1 MNPTTPRP
9 RSIRGLTVSMVI
21 VALFAIIAAT
31 TALTPA
37 KPALAAPLRASTLTV
52 GDLGGNELGYDGA
65 NGSLTDAT
73 FVYQHKPYTLQT
85 IRWDSTN
92 NTLQVTVAPTLE
104 DQHRSE
110 LVLHVDDHL
119 LGFEDANISSA
130 GAYQWDVDL
139 DWTAADQVRLR
150 ASSPIGGVMTV
161 NTGTVTPGGGS
172 PAYGYVKSADLT
184 RPYNEGG
191 SMSPKSFE
199 YSRDDD
205 HEIEAILRDTEHT
218 PNRLIVFLSWELNQ
232 AKRNKTA
239 LRVDDEMYYFADSAS
254 APEIDPGL
262 IYHLPRKWDA
272 PNLDWVDGETH
283 QVTPSLLSYWGAA
296 PAEVRI
302 TNPSAGPWSTF
313 HRIGTPIDV
322 RVTFSGPVN
331 VDADNQ
337 PTIDLALDTGTK
349 KMTYQGGSGTK
360 QLNFRYTVQQ
370 GDEDES
376 GVVIPA
382 NTLTG
387 GITAASGSIILRHP
401 EAPQDFGQMVDGVL
415 PSVQSATVEHDELR
429 LDFNEA
435 MYPRVE
441 TGPSSFVVTSDGQEV
456 GVTRTDVNSL
466 YAVLSLA
473 GKVGHTSHVT
483 LTYTPEPGP
492 NPVLEDWPGNNMP
505 GFSNLTV
512 TNNTP
517 PPFEVWL
524 PASAHTSSSHTGPGD
539 LPQAVFDFSREAAP
553 FTGSSPSLSVTNGT
567 VSGIQRHEEPGM
579 DNPWLAFIVP
589 DGDDDV
595 YFTLAPKP
603 CDSGGI
609 CAPDGARLEK
619 SPGIH
624 VIAGPGR
631 QDPPQ
636 QGDLIAVFE
645 DAPAHHDGDSSFTFR
660 VRFNYAV
667 STGLATLRDDA
678 MDITNASP
686 EHAVRV
692 DGRSDLWQITV
703 EPQGNRDVT
712 IVLPPTE
719 ACGHMGA
726 VCTGDGR
733 VLSNRSELHIPRAS
747 NTEPTEPPPHPSNL
761 TAHVDENRGVVLS
774 WQAPDDDSVTG
785 YRILRRRPSMGEQTL
800 EILVADT
807 GSIATTHTDQSAT
820 HGVKHAY
827 RVRAINDAGV
837 GPRSNYVNATP

>member
-1 MNPTTPRP
+1 MNANIPRP
-9 RSIRGLTVSMVI
+9 RLIRGPTLPIVI
-21 VALFAIIAAT
+21 VSLVAIIAT
-31 TALTPA
+31 TIALTSA
-37 KPALAAPLRASTLTV
+37 KPALAAPLTASTLTV
-52 GDLGGNELGYDGA
+52 GALGGNELGYDGT
-65 NGSLTDAT
+65 NGSLADAT
-73 FVYQHKPYTLQT
+73 FGYQHQPYTLQN

-92 NTLQVTVAPTLE
+92 DTLRVTVAPALE
-104 DQHRSE
+104 DQHRNK

-119 LGFEDANISSA
+119 LGFGDATISSA
-130 GAYQWDVDL
+130 GVYQWDVGL
-139 DWTAADQVRLR
+139 DWTAADQVLLR
-150 ASSPIGGVMTV
+150 ASSPIGEVMTV
-161 NTGTVTPGGGS
+161 NTGNVTPGGGS

-184 RPYNEGG
+184 RPYNKGG

-199 YSRDDD
+199 YSRYDD
-205 HEIEAILRDTEHT
+205 HEIQAILRDTEHR
-218 PNRLIVFLSWELNQ
+218 PNRLIVFLSWELNN
-232 AKRNKTA
+232 AKRHKTA

-262 IYHLPRKWDA
+262 VYHLPRKWDA

-283 QVTPSLLSYWGAA
+283 QLTPSLLSYWGAA

-313 HRIGTPIDV
+313 HRIGTPINV

-337 PTIDLALDTGTK
+337 PTIKLALDTGTR

-360 QLNFRYTVQQ
+360 HINFRYTVQQ

-387 GITAASGSIILRHP
+387 GITAAAGSIILRHP
-401 EAPQDFGQMVDGVL
+401 EVPQDFGQMVDGVL
-415 PSVQSATVEHDELR
+415 PSVQSATVKHDELR

-435 MYPRVE
+435 MYPHVE

-456 GVTRTDVNSL
+456 GVTRTDVNGR
-466 YAVLSLA
+466 YAVLYL
-473 GKVGHTSHVT
+473 GRKVGHNSHVT
-483 LTYTPEPGP
+483 LTYTPGVGL

-517 PPFEVWL
+517 PPLEVWL
-524 PASAHTSSSHTGPGD
+524 PTSSFTSSSHTGPDD
-539 LPQAVFDFSREAAP
+539 LPQVMFDFNREAAT
-553 FTGSSPSLSVTNGT
+553 FTKSSPSFSVTNGT
-567 VSGIQRHEEPGM
+567 VSGVQRHDEPGM

-589 DGDDDV
+589 DGDQDV
-595 YFTLAPKP
+595 YFTLVPKP

-624 VIAGPGR
+624 VIAGPD
-631 QDPPQ
+631 QQNPPQ

-645 DAPAHHDGDSSFTFR
+645 DAPAHHDGDTSFTFR
-660 VRFNYAV
+660 IRFNYAV
-667 STGLATLRDDA
+667 STGLITLREDA
-678 MDITNASP
+678 MDVTNASP

-703 EPQGNRDVT
+703 EPQGNRDAT

-719 ACGHMGA
+719 DCDHMGA
-726 VCTGDGR
+726 VCTVNGR
-733 VLSNRSELHIPRAS
+733 PLANRSELHIPRAS
-747 NTEPTEPPPHPSNL
+747 NTEPTKSPPHPNNL
-761 TAHVDENRGVVLS
+761 TAHVDENRDVVLS
-774 WQAPDDDSVTG
+774 WQAPYDNSVTG

-800 EILVADT
+800 EILVVDT
-807 GSIATTHTDQSAT
+807 GSIATTYTDRSAT

-837 GPRSNYVNATP
+837 GARSNYVRVEP